1 MKKVKAIKPNMATDR
16 SISLSGSLTKA
27 EPKAV
32 GSGGGVATGSN
43 PPAAKS
49 SLKLLKAQKPAMAN
63 TAVQHVSKHFDVVLA
78 IDFHW
83 TTIPIPPSF
92 GFIPLPLPHPFIGM
106 VFDPM
111 DYLRFTIP
119 VPKFAQGLIGAA
131 SIPMGGSI
139 FVQGRHKATTT
150 TSVMGVLLPFRHITS
165 LPVYFIVNI
174 PGSPHEGEV
183 YWGSTTVKGQGAEMS
198 GSNPGQVLTCWCPP
212 MGLKPLPTV
221 PGKLKKNPL
230 AYFAFYS
237 DLLSMY
243 VQINTGKP
251 VLVGGTFA
259 PHNYTLKEYLMRFAA
274 IGIMRGLTKLGSA
287 LSKAALRGVNKVL
300 RGLFK
305 NNPISKKLCHWGLEP
320 VNFVT
325 GAMFFEWTDFE
336 LPGGQTLAWSNVW
349 RSDKPY
355 AGMLGNQVY
364 NNYDLYIYPD
374 PEAGIVGFSHPTE
387 NMVMPLPYIEAYSG
401 KQYDRAQKLWMERP
415 DEDTWIL
422 TIDQHTYTY
431 KLFSGEAD
439 DDIYRISH
447 IKYSVGTNLTFY
459 YQKQLLTRIVEN
471 SGRVLEME
479 HNDEG
484 TAIKAVYY
492 HYKNTNDLLVSY
504 EYDERGNMIKV
515 YDRAGKAIIFEYDD
529 NNRVVKRTN
538 RNGMAYFWAYDQ
550 EGRVIHT
557 EGRDGIMSGSISYF
571 PDEGFNEVYY
581 RDGKTERYYYD
592 ENDLVYKKVDALG
605 GETWYEHDRYNEE
618 KMVSSPEGRVIGYEY
633 DDRGNI
639 ITYHTADGEQY
650 HYAYDD
656 NNNLILRSDPAG
668 SNETWLYNDQ
678 NQLLQHVQKDNRVI
692 DFYYKEEQKLPVF
705 CRDQDG
711 NEVHWTYNSLNQ
723 LIESVTNEGN
733 SSRWT
738 YDDYGRLIRFSS
750 GDDQTTLWERDEMGR
765 VIMVKDFGG
774 EALRFEYDAYDL
786 PVYATDGHE
795 EWHMAYTP
803 MGSLK
808 MQRRSN
814 QVSKQNTQTLHFAY
828 DQWENLKAITNE
840 KGEEYIFLRD
850 ANDDVVKEIGFD
862 GQEQQYIRNL
872 DGQIIKTIQADG
884 KAIYHNYD
892 LSGRLVYSSYE
903 DGTYE
908 AFQYN
913 KLGLLITAENELSSV
928 NFKRNPLGLITQEIQ
943 DGYQINY
950 QYDVFGNLISLNS
963 SLGADIK
970 YDYDEIGYLKGIAAK
985 SGRSAQWA
993 AAIAHNKNGQEIS
1006 RSLSGGV
1013 KAAFSYDHEGH
1024 PISQKIEAGHAVTAF
1039 KQYTWGPNDKLNS
1052 CLNSI
1057 TGGNINYRYDTF
1069 GSLSSASYSDDG
1081 KVIHKNPDEVGN
1093 LYKTTGRNDRRYD
1106 KGGKLL
1112 KDDQWYYRYDARGNL
1127 VQKSKRNIIGL
1138 AKEEVTDEEENGLFG
1153 KKLNWAMANPDLP
1166 KAETLDI
1173 LADADP
1179 DLPEWKEGDWAYAW
1193 AATGMLKA
1201 IRNPHGELISFEYDA
1216 LGRRKAKIIH
1226 GSSLKGSE
1234 GQGVIYRYVWDGNL
1248 LLHEWNY
1255 PLNERP
1261 NLVINEDGLL
1271 GYDKTEPLGDDLITW
1286 VYDQVKFTP
1295 SAKIVNGQYYSI
1307 ISDYMG
1313 TPVQAY
1319 DDAGGKVWDCELD
1332 IYGKI
1337 RKLSGNREF
1346 VPFRYQGQYED
1357 VETGLYYNRFRYYD
1371 PEQGNYISQDPI
1383 GLWGGNPSIYGY
1395 VFNSNYE
1402 VDVFGLKT
1410 FQQALGDYGEKWV
1423 KEALQNSNRYSRV
1436 FQVQNAS
1443 GHGIDVVGM
1452 RHDGKFDI
1460 FEVKTNISGN
1470 VGNLSDRQ
1478 LNSDFFIKNILE
1490 KDNITDF
1497 GLSRQQANS
1506 ILNNIGDKRVVDV
1519 FVGRG
1524 AKGRFKVK
1532 SALVSDWDEVSRT
1545 QTAKGTCH

>member
-1 MKKVKAIKPNMATDR
+1 MKKVKASKPNMSTDR
-16 SISLSGSLTKA
+16 SMSLSASLTKA

-32 GSGGGVATGSN
+32 GGGGGVAPGSN

-49 SLKLLKAQKPAMAN
+49 TLKLVKAQKPAMAN

-111 DYLRFTIP
+111 DYLHFSIP
-119 VPKFAQGLIGAA
+119 IPKFAQGLIGTA

-139 FVQGRHKATTT
+139 YVHGRHKATTT
-150 TSVMGVLLPFRHITS
+150 TTVMGVLLPFRHISS

-183 YWGSTTVKGQGAEMS
+183 YWGSTTVKGQGSEMS

-274 IGIMRGLTKLGSA
+274 IGIMRGLTKLGGA
-287 LSKAALRGVNKVL
+287 LAKGALKGVNKL
-300 RGLFK
+300 LQRMLGK
-305 NNPISKKLCHWGLEP
+305 TNPLSKKLCHWGLEP

-325 GAMFFEWTDFE
+325 GAMFFEWADFE
-336 LPGGQTLAWSNVW
+336 LPAGQAMVWNNVW

-387 NMVMPLPYIEAYSG
+387 NMVMPLRYIEPYSG
-401 KQYDRAQKLWMERP
+401 KQYDRAQKIWMERP
-415 DEDTWIL
+415 DENTWVL
-422 TIDQHTYTY
+422 TINQDIYTYT
-431 KLFSGEAD
+431 LFGGGAD
-439 DDIYRISH
+439 GDIYRIDQIEYTS
-447 IKYSVGTNLTFY
+447 GTSLTFY
-459 YQKQLLTRIVEN
+459 YQKQLLSRIVEN
-471 SGRVLEME
+471 SGRVLEMQ
-479 HNDEG
+479 HNKGG

-492 HYKNTNDLLVSY
+492 HYKNTSDLLVSY
-504 EYDERGNMIKV
+504 DYDQRGNMIKV
-515 YDRAGKAIIFEYDD
+515 YDQAGKAISFEYDD
-529 NNRVVKRTN
+529 HDRVVKRIN
-538 RNGMAYFWAYDQ
+538 RNGMAYFWRYDE

-557 EGRDGIMSGSISYF
+557 EGRDGFMSGSISYF
-571 PDEGFNEVYY
+571 PEEGYNEIYY
-581 RDGKTERYYYD
+581 RDGKVERYYYD
-592 ENDLVYKKVDALG
+592 ENDLVYKKVDAMG

-633 DDRGNI
+633 DDRGNTT
-639 ITYHTADGEQY
+639 TYHTADGEQY
-650 HYAYDD
+650 QYAYDE

-668 SNETWLYNDQ
+668 SNETWLYNEQ
-678 NQLLQHVQKDNRVI
+678 NQLLKHVQKDNRVI
-692 DFYYKEEQKLPVF
+692 DFYYTEGQKLPIF
-705 CRDQDG
+705 CRDNDG
-711 NEVHWTYNSLNQ
+711 YEIHWTYNGLNQ
-723 LIESVTNEGN
+723 LIESVSSEGN
-733 SSRWT
+733 SRRWT
-738 YDDYGRLIRFSS
+738 YDDYGRLIRFSPD
-750 GDDQTTLWERDEMGR
+750 GDQATIWERDEMGR
-765 VIMVKDFGG
+765 VTLVKDFGE

-786 PVYATDGHE
+786 PVYATDGRE

-808 MQRRSN
+808 TQKRSS
-814 QVSKQNTQTLHFAY
+814 QSSSQNAQALHFTY
-828 DQWENLKAITNE
+828 DKWENLKGITNE

-862 GQEQQYIRNL
+862 GQEQQYIRNQ
-872 DGQIIKTIQADG
+872 DGQIVKTIQADG
-884 KAIYHNYD
+884 KAVCHNYD

-913 KLGLLITAENELSSV
+913 KLGLLIAAENELSSV
-928 NFKRNPLGLITQEIQ
+928 NFKRNPLGMITQEIQ

-950 QYDVFGNLISLNS
+950 QYDVFGNLTSLKS

-970 YDYDEIGYLKGIAAK
+970 YDYNEIGYLNGIAAK
-985 SGRSAQWA
+985 SGGSAEWTA
-993 AAIAHNKNGQEIS
+993 TIGRNKNGQETC

-1013 KAAFSYDHEGH
+1013 KATFDYDHEGH
-1024 PISQKIEAGHAVTAF
+1024 PISQKVEASRSITAF
-1039 KQYTWGPNDKLNS
+1039 KQYAWGPNDKLNS

-1057 TGGNINYRYDTF
+1057 TGGSINYRYDTF

-1081 KVIHKNPDEVGN
+1081 KVIYKNPDETGN
-1093 LYKTTGRNDRRYD
+1093 LYKTADRNDRRYD

-1112 KDDQWYYRYDARGNL
+1112 KDDQWYYRYDAKGNL

-1138 AKEEVTDEEENGLFG
+1138 AKVEVAEPEDNDLFG
-1153 KKLNWAMANPDLP
+1153 KKLNWGMANPDIP

-1173 LADADP
+1173 LADAEP

-1193 AATGMLKA
+1193 AANGMMEAVK
-1201 IRNPHGELISFEYDA
+1201 NPHGEIISFEYDA
-1216 LGRRKAKIIH
+1216 LGRRKAKII
-1226 GSSLKGSE
+1226 KDT
-1234 GQGVIYRYVWDGNL
+1234 VYRYVWDGNL

-1255 PLNERP
+1255 PLSERP
-1261 NLVINEDGLL
+1261 NLVVNEDGLL
-1271 GYDKTEPLGDDLITW
+1271 SYDKTEPLGNDLITW
-1286 VYDQVKFTP
+1286 VYDQHKFTP

-1307 ISDYMG
+1307 ISDYLG

-1319 DDAGGKVWDCELD
+1319 DGAGKKVWDCELD

-1337 RKLSGNREF
+1337 RKLSGSREF

-1383 GLWGGNPSIYGY
+1383 GLWGANPTLYGY
-1395 VFNSNYE
+1395 VSDVNSWI
-1402 VDVFGLKT
+1402 DVWGLKSI
-1410 FQQALGDYGEKWV
+1410 QQSLGNWGEKQV
-1423 KEALQNSNRYSRV
+1423 KDALMNSGKYQDVIS
-1436 FQVQNAS
+1436 VQNAS
-1443 GHGIDVVGM
+1443 NHGIDLVGI
-1452 RHDGKFDI
+1452 RNDGKYDI

-1470 VGNLSDRQ
+1470 VGDLSARQ
-1478 LNSDFFIKNILE
+1478 LDSDFFIKDILTKPNI
-1490 KDNITDF
+1490 NDF
-1497 GLSRQQANS
+1497 GLTRIEADD
-1506 ILNNIGDKRVVDV
+1506 ILDNIGDKRVVDV
-1519 FVGRG
+1519 FVGRN
-1524 AKGRFKVK
+1524 AKGQFKLK
-1532 SALVSDWDEVSRT
+1532 SLLLSDWDEISRT
-1545 QTAKGTCH
+1545 QKARGSCK

>member
-1 MKKVKAIKPNMATDR
+1 MKKVKASKPNMSTDR
-16 SISLSGSLTKA
+16 SISLSASLTKA

-32 GSGGGVATGSN
+32 GGGGGGAVAPGSN

-49 SLKLLKAQKPAMAN
+49 TLKLLKAKKPAMVN

-111 DYLRFTIP
+111 DYLHFSIP
-119 VPKFAQGLIGAA
+119 IPKFAQGLIGTA

-139 FVQGRHKATTT
+139 YVHGRHKATTT
-150 TSVMGVLLPFRHITS
+150 TSVMGVLLPFRHIS
-165 LPVYFIVNI
+165 SIPVYFIVNI

-183 YWGSTTVKGQGAEMS
+183 YWGSTTVKGQGSEMS

-274 IGIMRGLTKLGSA
+274 IGIMRGLSKLGGA
-287 LSKAALRGVNKVL
+287 LAKGALKGVNKL
-300 RGLFK
+300 LK
-305 NNPISKKLCHWGLEP
+305 NMLGEFNPLSKKLCHWGFEP

-336 LPGGQTLAWSNVW
+336 LPGGQTLAWNNVW

-355 AGMLGNQVY
+355 AGMFGNQVY

-374 PEAGIVGFSHPTE
+374 PDAGIVGFSHPTE
-387 NMVMPLPYIEAYSG
+387 NMVMPLLYIEPYSG
-401 KQYDRAQKLWMERP
+401 KQYDRAQKVWMERP
-415 DEDTWIL
+415 DENTWVL
-422 TIDQHTYTY
+422 TIDQDIYTY
-431 KLFSGEAD
+431 ALISGGAD
-439 DDIYRISH
+439 GDIYRISQ
-447 IKYSVGTNLTFY
+447 IEYTSGNNLTFY
-459 YQKQLLTRIVEN
+459 YQKQLLSRIVEN
-471 SGRVLEME
+471 SGRVLEMQ
-479 HNDEG
+479 HNETG

-492 HYKNTNDLLVSY
+492 HYKNTSDLLVSY
-504 EYDERGNMIKV
+504 EYDQRGNMIKV
-515 YDRAGKAIIFEYDD
+515 YDQSGKAISFEYDE
-529 NNRVVKRTN
+529 NNRVVKRIN
-538 RNGMAYFWAYDQ
+538 RNGMAYFWRYDA

-557 EGRDGIMSGSISYF
+557 EGRDGFMSGSISYF
-571 PDEGFNEVYY
+571 PEEGYNEVYY
-581 RDGKTERYYYD
+581 RDGKVEYYYYD

-618 KMVSSPEGRVIGYEY
+618 KMVSSPEGKVIGYEY
-633 DDRGNI
+633 DDQGNI
-639 ITYHTADGEQY
+639 TTYHSADGEQY
-650 HYAYDD
+650 QYAYDE

-668 SNETWLYNDQ
+668 SNETWLYNEQ
-678 NQLLQHVQKDNRVI
+678 NQLLKHVQKDTRVV
-692 DFYYKEEQKLPVF
+692 DFYYNEGQKLPVF
-705 CRDQDG
+705 CRDNEG
-711 NEVHWTYNSLNQ
+711 HEVHWTYNSLNQ
-723 LIESVTNEGN
+723 LIESVSSEGN
-733 SSRWT
+733 SRRWT
-738 YDDYGRLIRFSS
+738 YDDYGRLIRFSPD
-750 GDDQTTLWERDEMGR
+750 GDQTTIWERDEMGR
-765 VIMVKDFGG
+765 VTLVKDFGE

-786 PVYATDGHE
+786 PVYATDGRE

-808 MQRRSN
+808 TQKRSS
-814 QVSKQNTQTLHFAY
+814 QSSDQNIQTLHFTY
-828 DQWENLKAITNE
+828 DKWENLKAITNE

-862 GQEQQYIRNL
+862 GQEQQYIRDQ

-892 LSGRLVYSSYE
+892 LSGRLVYSRYE

-928 NFKRNPLGLITQEIQ
+928 NFNRNPLGMVTQEIQ

-950 QYDVFGNLISLNS
+950 QYDIFGNLISLKS

-970 YDYDEIGYLKGIAAK
+970 YDYDEIGYLNGIVAK
-985 SGRSAQWA
+985 SGGSAEWT
-993 AAIAHNKNGQEIS
+993 AAIGRNKNGQEIS

-1013 KAAFSYDHEGH
+1013 KATFDYDHEGH
-1024 PISQKIEAGHAVTAF
+1024 PISQKVEASRSTTAF
-1039 KQYTWGPNDKLNS
+1039 KQYAWGPNDKLNS

-1057 TGGNINYRYDTF
+1057 TGGSINYRYDTF

-1081 KVIHKNPDEVGN
+1081 KVIYKNPDATGN
-1093 LYKTTGRNDRRYD
+1093 LYKTADRSDRRYD

-1112 KDDQWYYRYDARGNL
+1112 KDDQWYYRYDAKGNL

-1138 AKEEVTDEEENGLFG
+1138 KKEEVAEREASGLFG
-1153 KKLNWAMANPDLP
+1153 KKLNWGMANPDTP

-1179 DLPEWKEGDWAYAW
+1179 DLPEWKTGDWAYAW
-1193 AATGMLKA
+1193 AANGMMKA
-1201 IRNPHGELISFEYDA
+1201 VKNPHGEIINFEYDA
-1216 LGRRKAKIIH
+1216 LGRRKAKIV
-1226 GSSLKGSE
+1226 KDK
-1234 GQGVIYRYVWDGNL
+1234 IYRYVWDGNL

-1261 NLVINEDGLL
+1261 NLVVNEDGLL
-1271 GYDKTEPLGDDLITW
+1271 SYDKTEPLGNDLVTW
-1286 VYDQVKFTP
+1286 VHDQNKFTP

-1307 ISDYMG
+1307 ISDYLG

-1319 DDAGGKVWDCELD
+1319 DDAGKKVWDCELD

-1337 RKLSGNREF
+1337 RKLSGSREF
-1346 VPFRYQGQYED
+1346 ISFRYQGQYED
-1357 VETGLYYNRFRYYD
+1357 IETGLYYNRFRYYD

-1395 VFNSNYE
+1395 VFDSNYE
-1402 VDVFGLKT
+1402 LDVFGLKS
-1410 FQQALGDYGEKWV
+1410 FQQALGDYGEKWT
-1423 KEALQNSNRYSRV
+1423 KEALQNSNKYSRV

-1470 VGNLSDRQ
+1470 VGDLSARQ
-1478 LNSDFFIKNILE
+1478 LNSDYFIKDILQ
-1490 KDNITDF
+1490 KDNIVDF
-1497 GLSRQQANS
+1497 GLSRQQANQ

-1524 AKGRFKVK
+1524 PKGRFKVK
-1532 SALVSDWDEVSRT
+1532 SALVSDWDEISCT
-1545 QTAKGTCH
+1545 QKARATCH

>member
-1 MKKVKAIKPNMATDR
+1 MKKVKASKPNMATDR
-16 SISLSGSLTKA
+16 SISLSASLTKA

-32 GSGGGVATGSN
+32 GSGGGVAAGSN

-139 FVQGRHKATTT
+139 FVHGRHKATTT

-287 LSKAALRGVNKVL
+287 LSKAALKGVNKVL

-415 DEDTWIL
+415 DENTWVL
-422 TIDQHTYTY
+422 TIDQNIYTY
-431 KLFSGEAD
+431 ALFSGGAD
-439 DDIYRISH
+439 GDIYRISH
-447 IKYSVGTNLTFY
+447 IEYSVGTNLTFY
-459 YQKQLLTRIVEN
+459 YKKQLLTRVVEN

-479 HNDEG
+479 HNDKG

-492 HYKNTNDLLVSY
+492 HYKNTSDLLVSY

-581 RDGKTERYYYD
+581 RDGKIERYYYD

-633 DDRGNI
+633 NDRGNI
-639 ITYHTADGEQY
+639 TTYHTADGEQY
-650 HYAYDD
+650 HYAYDE

-692 DFYYKEEQKLPVF
+692 DFYYKEGQKLPVF

-711 NEVHWTYNSLNQ
+711 NEVHWTYNALNQ
-723 LIESVTNEGN
+723 LIKSATNEGSN
-733 SSRWT
+733 RRWT
-738 YDDYGRLIRFSS
+738 YDDYGRLVRFSPD
-750 GDDQTTLWERDEMGR
+750 GDQTTIWERDAMGR
-765 VIMVKDFGG
+765 VTMVKDFGE

-795 EWHMAYTP
+795 EWHMSYTP

-840 KGEEYIFLRD
+840 KGEEYIFLRN

-862 GQEQQYIRNL
+862 GQEQQYIRNQ

-884 KAIYHNYD
+884 KAVYHNYD

-950 QYDVFGNLISLNS
+950 QYDVFGNLTSLTS

-993 AAIAHNKNGQEIS
+993 AAIAHNTNGQEIS

-1013 KAAFSYDHEGH
+1013 KAAFDYDHEGH
-1024 PISQKIEAGHAVTAF
+1024 PISQRVETNGSVTAF
-1039 KQYTWGPNDKLNS
+1039 KQYTWGANDKLNG

-1057 TGGNINYRYDTF
+1057 TGGSINYRYDTF

-1081 KVIHKNPDEVGN
+1081 KVIHKNPDEIGN
-1093 LYKTTGRNDRRYD
+1093 LYKTTGRSDRRYD

-1127 VQKSKRNIIGL
+1127 VHKSKRNIIGL
-1138 AKEEVTDEEENGLFG
+1138 AKEAAAKPEENSLFG

-1166 KAETLDI
+1166 EAETLDI
-1173 LADADP
+1173 LADAEP

-1201 IRNPHGELISFEYDA
+1201 IKNPHGKLISFEYDA
-1216 LGRRKAKIIH
+1216 LGRRKAKIVH

-1234 GQGVIYRYVWDGNL
+1234 GVIYRYVWDGNL

-1255 PLNERP
+1255 PLSERP
-1261 NLVINEDGLL
+1261 NLVVNEDGLL
-1271 GYDKTEPLGDDLITW
+1271 SYDKTEPVSNDLITW

-1319 DDAGGKVWDCELD
+1319 DDEGKKVWDCELD

-1470 VGNLSDRQ
+1470 VGDLSARQ
-1478 LNSDFFIKNILE
+1478 LDSDYFIKDILQ

-1524 AKGRFKVK
+1524 PKGRFKVK

-1545 QTAKGTCH
+1545 QKARGTCH